1 MALPLILGLLGST
14 LGAGATTGILGTLGA
29 VGAGA
34 VGSGLGRFAETGDF
48 EEGLKTGLTSFV
60 GGKALGTLGKALG
73 GTGAM
78 TASNAPIS

>member
-48 EEGLKTGLTSFV
+48 EEGLKTFTYKRV
-60 GGKALGTLGKALG
+60 KPQPIGKQLELLF
-73 GTGAM
+73 
-78 TASNAPIS
+78 SDD